1 MSSLKISLLFIFFHF
16 FTSSVSL
23 CQIVTGKVTDANTGE
38 ALPFTNVFINNTTI
52 GAITALD
59 GTYEIKGQIPSNIEL
74 VASFV
79 GYVTKVV
86 EVNFENRTSVTV
98 NFSLEPQQSM
108 LSEVELKSR
117 RDRVWERNLNRFED
131 VFIAVPDDP
140 IGSKLVE
147 ILNPWVIDFEQVK
160 VDKGTNYVKAT
171 AQEPIIIDNNALGY
185 KIEFYLQ
192 DYRWSKTSSRYFG
205 QVFYTEKKPKDEEE
219 AAFWREN
226 RESSYQG
233 SSRHLIQSIILN
245 QADSQGFRMYE
256 SKEYQLERV
265 RTNSFNVEQGE
276 SIISFPVDS
285 VRRASLRNGNF
296 RIFWPKRVEIHYLK
310 KYALNEYYSDFYHP
324 ISWIIAPGGYFD
336 VYRDGIPAQ
345 PTQLVLSG
353 RMGRQRVGRSLPY
366 DFVPDLEFED
376 FVTEV
381 DSSRRAFN
389 KWNKLREQPY
399 ITTNK
404 DFYYP
409 GEGVWLGG
417 RMIYQNQLLA
427 DSLSRVL
434 YVDLLDEKSTVIQQE
449 IFPID
454 SGRIAGGF
462 TMPENLKQGNYFIR
476 AYTQWM
482 LNYSERDIF
491 LRPIPVIEKGSEI
504 LTQQPAEIDYFG
516 DLSIKLEKQVTSVP
530 KGTEVQ
536 INLSIL
542 DELEQVTGAEFTVS
556 ITDADLVSPVSN
568 RPTILDALEW
578 LGEGETEDQTLAIIH
593 QIEYGITVQGR
604 LVRSRKR
611 DPIINPI
618 TLVLNDLAD
627 YGLVYTDSSGYFR
640 ATGLNFT
647 DSATLFGAALDS
659 KKKSYGAIDLIQNIS
674 PTHRGS
680 FPKLS
685 YQLAQGKVGNQ
696 SYDIKGEFIQMEEF
710 VKEDSEIE
718 RLQDSNYGYGEPDRK
733 VTPEMLDNWPGSSLA
748 AIVGMQ
754 FGNGKLGNFNYGIN
768 AGNPLIIID
777 GSRYLYA
784 EGESYIDVLDRYI
797 TDEVTSLSIYTFNA
811 PVFGMAGFAGVIM
824 FETKR
829 GERFGPSAE
838 TNFDSTGFQ
847 LFKIRGYTPVS
858 AFENT
863 ISEDAP
869 VQVRPTIYWDPKG
882 EVTAEN
888 GVYLIKTLVSNEVQT
903 VNLVIEGITK
913 DGLGFVK
920 TFQIKLKD

>member
-1 MSSLKISLLFIFFHF
+1 MSSLKNPLLFIFFHF
-16 FTSSVSL
+16 FISSVSL
-23 CQIVTGKVTDANTGE
+23 CQIVSGKVTDAKTGE

-59 GTYEIKGQIPSNIEL
+59 GIYEIKGQIPSNIEL

-86 EVNFENRTSVTV
+86 EVNFGNRTSVTID
-98 NFSLEPQQSM
+98 FLLEPLQSV

-117 RDRVWERNLNRFED
+117 RDRVWERNLSRFED

-140 IGSKLVE
+140 IAARLVR

-160 VDKGTNYVKAT
+160 VDKGANYVKAT
-171 AQEPIIIDNNALGY
+171 AQEPIIVDNNALGY
-185 KIEFYLQ
+185 RIEFYLQ

-205 QVFYTEKKPKDEEE
+205 QVFYTEKKPKDEKESE
-219 AAFWREN
+219 LWREN